1 MFSKLWRKIL
11 LNAFQVAA
19 AALVISTAAVSA
31 FAQTGA
37 DGLAVLGIEQ
47 VRAEMPQV
55 RVYVQDSD
63 PAAEPEAYL
72 DGQALAYTGTQPLS
86 ENGTSYLVM
95 LDVSGSIKPD
105 YFVSA
110 KEQILALAQGLG
122 DKDKITL
129 ITFGDSVQMQVSD
142 CRDAAKLEQVLDGLK
157 ARDQN
162 TSLYEAFQQ
171 CLKYADSTGQ
181 NERQIIL
188 VISDG
193 LQDTGS
199 VGVTQEEIQEMLTQA
214 NLPVYAFCVD
224 LADAQSQ
231 KELGSFARATGGS
244 FATFGPSD
252 AGSAWQDWKDS
263 LNRTQIFCFETSTN
277 YVDGSVHTL
286 LLKMQNGTQEES
298 CTHQVKFTSW
308 AADTTPPEV
317 TSFSYDA
324 KQNVL
329 RLEFSEPVLGADK
342 LSAYQLSRKGKAQEI
357 KSVTAEGSQS
367 VQLVLPDRLPAGTY
381 TLTISDVCDD
391 SMEKNPLSSEPLT
404 FKKAFTWKDALPFVL
419 GAAAVIA
426 ACIAAVIFARR
437 KKPEPQAQ
445 PLPPQKVEYQV
456 QHVAAAPRM
465 TVDSA
470 AQGENLANV
479 TVEIAGGA
487 QSGQKLD
494 FSIHQS
500 AIWGRSREMCD
511 ISFDDRRISKQH
523 CVLEVQGGRLLLT
536 DLGSQNGTYVN
547 GIRIQ
552 QNHPIH
558 QGDVIRLG
566 DTTLRVTAIACSA
579 PETDPRF

>member
-1 MFSKLWRKIL
+1 MFSKFLRKIL
-11 LNAFQVAA
+11 WNAFQVAA
-19 AALVISTAAVSA
+19 VVLMLSTIAVSA
-31 FAQTGA
+31 FAQSGT
-37 DGLAVLGIEQ
+37 DGLEVLGIEQ

-55 RVYVQDSD
+55 RVYVQDGD

-72 DGQALAYTGTQPLS
+72 DGQALTYTGTQPLS

-105 YFVSA
+105 YFISA
-110 KEQILALAQGLG
+110 KKQILALAQGMG
-122 DKDKITL
+122 EKDTITL
-129 ITFGDSVQMQVSD
+129 ITFGDTVQMQVSD
-142 CRDAAKLEQVLDGLK
+142 CRDAAKLEQMLDGLQ

-181 NERQIIL
+181 NERQIVL

-199 VGVTQEEIQEMLTQA
+199 VGVTQEEIQTLLTQA

-224 LADAQSQ
+224 FADTQSQ

-244 FATFGPSD
+244 FTTFGPAD
-252 AGSAWQDWKDS
+252 ADSIWQEWQDY
-263 LNRTQIFCFETSTN
+263 LAQTQIFCFETDTN
-277 YVDGSVHTL
+277 YVDGKVHTL
-286 LLKMQNGTQEES
+286 LLKMQGGAQEES

-317 TSFSYDA
+317 TGFSYDA
-324 KQNVL
+324 KKNVL

-357 KSVTAEGSQS
+357 KSVTADGNQS
-367 VQLVLPDRLPAGTY
+367 VQLVLPDRMSAGTY

-404 FKKAFTWKDALPFVL
+404 FKKAFTWKDAVPFVL
-419 GAAAVIA
+419 GALAVAAVCA
-426 ACIAAVIFARR
+426 AVVIFARR
-437 KKPEPQAQ
+437 KKQ
-445 PLPPQKVEYQV
+445 PPFEMPPVKVEYQV
-456 QHVAAAPRM
+456 QHVEAAPRM
-465 TVDSA
+465 TVTSPA
-470 AQGENLANV
+470 PGMNQANL
-479 TVEIAGGA
+479 TVEIASGA
-487 QSGQKLD
+487 QSGQKLE
-494 FSIHQS
+494 FSIQSS

-523 CVLEVQGGRLLLT
+523 CVLEVKDGGILLT
-536 DLGSQNGTYVN
+536 DLGSQNGTYIN

-552 QNHPIH
+552 KPHPIH
-558 QGDVIRLG
+558 LGDMLRIG
-566 DTTLRVTAIACSA
+566 DTTLRVTAIACS
-579 PETDPRF
+579 PPMWMDDVL

>member
-1 MFSKLWRKIL
+1 MFSKFLRKVL

-19 AALVISTAAVSA
+19 VALAISAAAVSA
-31 FAQTGA
+31 FAQGGT
-37 DGLAVLGIEQ
+37 DGLTVLGIEQ

-55 RVYVQDSD
+55 RVYVREGD

-95 LDVSGSIKPD
+95 LDVSGSIRPD
-105 YFVSA
+105 YFVCA

-122 DKDKITL
+122 AKDKITL
-129 ITFGDSVQMQVSD
+129 IAFGDTVRMETSD
-142 CRDAAKLEQVLDGLK
+142 CRDAAKLEQVLDGLQ

-162 TSLYEAFQQ
+162 TSLYEAFRQ

-181 NERQIIL
+181 NERQIVL

-199 VGVTQEEIQEMLTQA
+199 VGVTKDEILEMLTQA

-224 LADAQSQ
+224 SADAQSQ
-231 KELGSFARATGGS
+231 EELGSFARATGGS
-244 FATFGPSD
+244 FAAFSPAD
-252 AGSAWQDWKDS
+252 AGSVWQGWKND
-263 LNRTQIFCFETSTN
+263 LNKTQIFCFETDTN
-277 YVDGSVHTL
+277 DVDGKVHTL
-286 LLKMQNGTQEES
+286 LLKMQAGAQEES
-298 CTHQVKFTSW
+298 CTHQVRFTSW

-317 TSFSYDA
+317 TGFTYDA
-324 KQNVL
+324 EKNVL

-357 KSVTAEGSQS
+357 KSVTADGNRS
-367 VQLVLPDRLPAGTY
+367 VQLMLPEHLPAGTY
-381 TLTISDVCDD
+381 TLNISGVCDD
-391 SMEKNPLSSEPLT
+391 SMEKNPLSGGPLT
-404 FKKAFTWKDALPFVL
+404 FRKAFTWKDALPFAL
-419 GAAAVIA
+419 GALAVAAVCAAAVILS
-426 ACIAAVIFARR
+426 RR
-437 KKPEPQAQ
+437 KKQEQ

-456 QHVAAAPRM
+456 QHVDAAPHM
-465 TVDSA
+465 TVASPA
-470 AQGENLANV
+470 PGMNQANL
-479 TVEIAGGA
+479 TVEIASGVQA
-487 QSGQKLD
+487 GQKLE
-494 FSIHQS
+494 FSIQNS

-511 ISFDDRRISKQH
+511 VSFDDRRISKQH
-523 CVLEVQGGRLLLT
+523 CALEVQNGNLLLT

-558 QGDVIRLG
+558 PGDVIRMG
-566 DTTLRVTAIACSA
+566 DTMLRVTAVACSA
-579 PETDPRF
+579 PDAAI